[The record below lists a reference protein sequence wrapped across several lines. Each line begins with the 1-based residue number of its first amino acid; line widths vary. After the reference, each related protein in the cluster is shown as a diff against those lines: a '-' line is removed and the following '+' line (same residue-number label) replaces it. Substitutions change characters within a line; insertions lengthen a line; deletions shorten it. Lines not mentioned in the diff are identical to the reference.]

1 MKRETRRFEDGFMP
15 RGMCFF
21 DKGDSPDMSGVNK
34 AAEVNA
40 ELGKEALDWYKTQ
53 YYEQAPER
61 EAAAKRAQEVSDSLK
76 TAMDTQT
83 SIAADYDAY
92 GKRVFRPLEEGI
104 VKDATNFNT
113 EGERERRAGLA
124 GADIA
129 QAFGAARS
137 QGFRDLGRMGI
148 NPADGRM
155 TGALREL
162 AASEALGTG
171 FAKNKS
177 RADSETLGRALKMD
191 AAGLGRNL
199 PSNQTAAATTAINA
213 GNSSAANGLTPV
225 QIAQSGTG
233 QVGQGFQTAGN
244 LNTASGN
251 LYGNVAS
258 MQNQANQSSNSLWS
272 GLGSAAGALGAAW
285 MLSDVNAKENIEPVD
300 PQAALEQVVA
310 TPVANSTYKPG
321 TSADDGGVPHTG
333 PMAQDVKRNMGS
345 KAAPKGKMIDLI
357 SLNGIN
363 MAAIQGLNA
372 KVDRMA
378 AALGVPA

>member
-1 MKRETRRFEDGFMP
+1 
-15 RGMCFF
+15 
-21 DKGDSPDMSGVNK
+21 
-34 AAEVNA
+34 
-40 ELGKEALDWYKTQ
+40 
-53 YYEQAPER
+53 
-61 EAAAKRAQEVSDSLK
+61 
-76 TAMDTQT
+76 
-83 SIAADYDAY
+83 
-92 GKRVFRPLEEGI
+92 
-104 VKDATNFNT
+104 
-113 EGERERRAGLA
+113 
-124 GADIA
+124 
-129 QAFGAARS
+129 
-137 QGFRDLGRMGI
+137 MGI

-213 GNSSAANGLTPV
+213 GNSSAANGLTPM

-258 MQNQANQSSNSLWS
+258 MQNQANQSGNSLW
-272 GLGSAAGALGAAW
+272 GALGGAAGAFAGSEAGAAW
-285 MLSDVNAKENIEPVD
+285 LVGLSDVNVKKNIEPVGD
-300 PQAALEQVVA
+300 EQALDAVAA
-310 TPVANSTYKPG
+310 TPVSKWQYKEG
-321 TSADDGGVPHTG
+321 EGDSAEHVG

-345 KAAPKGKMIDLI
+345 KVAPGGKMIDLI
-357 SLNGIN
+357 SMNGITMKAVQAVN
-363 MAAIQGLNA
+363 K